1 METRVT
7 PFHYGEDQPRLND
20 DRLPVLMV
28 LLDGLGDRPI
38 AQLEQRTPAEAAN
51 TPVLDRLTARGACGW
66 HVPLGW
72 GRAPS
77 SELAHWALFGYGD
90 LPFPGRA
97 VLEGLG
103 AGLEIPHGEA
113 TSFASL
119 RTSTVAGGQVW
130 ISGRTA
136 KEDASDAKAL
146 LDELALWLRA
156 EGVRLTSLGRGEA
169 LLQFDGFTC
178 GAVSDSDPFF
188 EHLHPWL
195 RVHATEPA
203 ALELA
208 ATLNR
213 LLQEARHRLIKSD
226 VNRRR
231 HDQGRPAIDLL
242 TTKWSGERRPLPSF
256 QELAGVPGAMVT
268 DSRLYRG
275 IATLLEMAQEHL
287 PVAAD
292 AGEDIGAR
300 IAIAERFIA
309 GGAAFVH
316 VHTKAT
322 DEAGHSKNPHAKARV
337 LESIDPALRRL
348 EALAERCIV
357 CITGDHATPSV
368 DGVLHTGDPTPLL
381 LVGPTVRPDD
391 VTRFGERPMQHGW
404 FGVVRASELLPLLF
418 SHANRPMFM
427 GHRAGPRAT
436 LALPDAVDPMPV
448 D

>member
-1 METRVT
+1 MN
-7 PFHYGEDQPRLND
+7 PLHYGEDQPRLSD

-28 LLDGLGDRPI
+28 LLDGLGDRAIP
-38 AQLEQRTPAEAAN
+38 QLGQRTPAEAAR
-51 TPVLDRLTARGACGW
+51 TPVLDRLTERGACGW

-77 SELAHWALFGYGD
+77 SELAHWAMFGYGE

-103 AGLEIPHGEA
+103 AGHAIPLGEA

-119 RTSTVAGGQVW
+119 RTSAQKDGQVW
-130 ISGRTA
+130 ITGRTA
-136 KEDASDAKAL
+136 ADDAGDAQAL
-146 LDELALWLRA
+146 LDELALWFAA
-156 EGVRLTSLGRGEA
+156 EGVRLTPLGRGEA
-169 LLQFDGFTC
+169 LLQFGGFAC

-195 RVHATEPA
+195 QVHATDPA

-213 LLQEARHRLIKSD
+213 LLREARRRLQASD

-231 HDQGRPAIDLL
+231 REQGRPAIDLL
-242 TTKWSGERRPLPSF
+242 TTKWSGERAPLPSF
-256 QELAGVPGAMVT
+256 QAHAGVPGAMVT

-275 IATLLEMAQEHL
+275 IATLLGMAQVHR

-292 AGEDIGAR
+292 AGAD
-300 IAIAERFIA
+300 IAERIRIA
-309 GGAAFVH
+309 EQLIANGAGFVH

-322 DEAGHSKNPHAKARV
+322 DEAGHSKDPYAKLRV
-337 LESIDPALRRL
+337 LESLDAGLARL

-357 CITGDHATPSV
+357 CVTGDHATPSV

-381 LVGPTVRPDD
+381 LAGPTVRADE
-391 VTRFGERPMQHGW
+391 VSAFGERPMQRGW
-404 FGVVRASELLPLLF
+404 FGVVRSAELLPLLF

-427 GHRAGPRAT
+427 GHRVGARAT
-436 LALPDAVDPMPV
+436 LAVPDAVEPMPA